1 MRASAL
7 AFGCRLWRVHWEA
20 TVPMLE
26 VRNVTLIM
34 ATKIAMIKMAIFVD
48 SGDIVLGN
56 VRVTDKKIWT
66 GTIPVY
72 SCIRSLAFRRVQ
84 RPRC

>member
-26 VRNVTLIM
+26 VRNVTLFM
-34 ATKIAMIKMAIFVD
+34 AKKIAMIKMAIFLD
-48 SGDIVLGN
+48 SRDMVSSNLHIADKN
-56 VRVTDKKIWT
+56 TDRRYT
-66 GTIPVY
+66 
-72 SCIRSLAFRRVQ
+72 RS
-84 RPRC
+84 